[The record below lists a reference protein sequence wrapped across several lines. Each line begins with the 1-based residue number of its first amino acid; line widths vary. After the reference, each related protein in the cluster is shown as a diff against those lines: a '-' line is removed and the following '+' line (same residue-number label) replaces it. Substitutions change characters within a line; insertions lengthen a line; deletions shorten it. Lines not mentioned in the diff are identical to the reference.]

1 MSDLKTTAKQAFS
14 QLRPYLYAGQLS
26 TLEQLCEGEEGE
38 YFRGWWLSWQR
49 ESAAFPRWM
58 KAPRS
63 PMILL

>member
-38 YFRGWWLSWQR
+38 
-49 ESAAFPRWM
+49 
-58 KAPRS
+58 
-63 PMILL
+63 